1 MANPN
6 IAAATSIVGH
16 TIVGE
21 ITTSLTEVLENAASS
36 NTIVKVNSIVI
47 INDDGS
53 NPADVSATISDAS
66 GGSDVDI
73 AKSITV
79 PAQTNLVLI
88 SADMRIY
95 LTENK
100 AINLQASANSDLNY
114 CISYEVISQE

>member
-1 MANPN
+1 MAVN

-21 ITTSLTEVLENAASS
+21 ITTSLDEVLDNQSATEL
-36 NTIVKVNSIVI
+36 VKVNSIVI

-95 LTENK
+95 LTEDK
-100 AINLQASANSDLNY
+100 ALNLQASALSSLAY
-114 CISYEVISQE
+114 CISYEVIS

>member
-95 LTENK
+95 LTEDK
-100 AINLQASANSDLNY
+100 ALNLQASANSDLNY
-114 CISYEVISQE
+114 CISYDVIS

>member
-1 MANPN
+1 MTVN

-21 ITTSLTEVLENAASS
+21 ITTSLTEVLDNQSATEL
-36 NTIVKVNSIVI
+36 VKVNSIVI

-53 NPADVSATISDAS
+53 NSATVSATISDAS
-66 GGSDVDI
+66 GAGDVDI
-73 AKSITV
+73 AKTIPV
-79 PAQTNLVLI
+79 PAGTNLVLI

-95 LTENK
+95 LTEDK

-114 CISYEVISQE
+114 CISYEVIS

>member
-95 LTENK
+95 LTEDK
-100 AINLQASANSDLNY
+100 ALNLQASALSSLAF
-114 CISYEVISQE
+114 CISYEVIS